1 MDMVI
6 RIGIIGTKEV
16 VEQIGQVIKTFPT
29 FSPQFCIV
37 EKETDIPGYAEQ
49 MSDKV
54 EVILIYGPLT
64 GRRLKAQPKL
74 SIPVHYVPITEAGL
88 YKALLRAVKDD
99 KAVNSIS
106 VDTLTKVLVTRAMK
120 ELDLQQLSSV
130 VYNGPPYASVEK
142 LVAFHQEQY
151 AAGRCQIVL
160 TGLQTVA
167 EQLSKLGVP
176 NLWIGPS
183 DQDIIVSLERALLAT
198 ESRRNKES
206 QIVVG
211 IINVD
216 DFEKL
221 VMQRMNEHEV
231 QLLKLDIQRMVLS
244 YVESLDGYMTYLGGD
259 EYLFFTT
266 RGIFERETGGYKSI
280 PLAKDAKQSYS
291 LSLSLGIGFGMTA
304 NEAGTNAREALRK
317 AKEAGGNSCFI
328 VREDKSV
335 IGPLEMS
342 EPVKATFAPLDVA
355 FVKKAEAAGMT
366 SSYLSKLV
374 AYMSKHEKYEYHV
387 HEVAAMLH
395 ITVRS
400 AHRLLLMW
408 LDNGLVELSRSE
420 KLPKGRPRQTYR
432 FHFIEQKSY

>member
-1 MDMVI
+1 MVI

-29 FSPQFCIV
+29 FTPQFCIV
-37 EKETDIPGYAEQ
+37 ENETDIPGYAERL
-49 MSDKV
+49 SDSV
-54 EVILIYGPLT
+54 EVILIYGPLA

-74 SIPVHYVPITEAGL
+74 SIPVHYVPLTEAGL
-88 YKALLRAVKDD
+88 YKALLRAVKDA
-99 KAVNSIS
+99 KLTQGIS
-106 VDTLTKVLVTRAMK
+106 VDTLTKVLVTRAVK
-120 ELDLQQLSSV
+120 ELDLRQLPYV
-130 VYNGPPYASVEK
+130 VYNGPPYASAEK

-151 AAGRCQIVL
+151 EAGRCSIVL
-160 TGLQTVA
+160 TGVQAVA
-167 EQLSKLGVP
+167 QQLSGLGIP
-176 NLWIGPS
+176 NLWMGPS
-183 DQDIIVSLERALLAT
+183 DQDIIVSLERALLST

-216 DFEKL
+216 DFGKL

-244 YVESLDGYMTYLGGD
+244 YVESLDGYMSYLGGD

-328 VREDKSV
+328 VREDKSI

-342 EPVKATFAPLDVA
+342 EPVRATFAPLDVA
-355 FVKKAEAAGMT
+355 LVKKAEAAGMT

-408 LDNGLVELSRSE
+408 LDNGLIELSREE
-420 KLPKGRPRQTYR
+420 KLPKGRPRQMYR
-432 FHFIEQKSY
+432 FSFIEQKSY